1 MRWGPQGRGA
11 LRLTGAITRNEL
23 RRRLRD
29 RSAVITCLVAPLA
42 IAAVLGFAFS
52 GNASSGVL
60 PIGVSGA
67 APSLVRAA
75 VHASQLPA
83 NVAVRVVQD
92 AALLRRQVADGT
104 LDGGVVVSLH
114 RTTLSDLLIPM
125 VAPGG
130 TPSPGF
136 DVVDRAD
143 AVVGQEYAE
152 SLAAGLASRMYAG
165 RLARGSA
172 TDAAAITVTQGTLGN
187 GGKAV
192 VDYFAPSIAVVFL
205 FVGSG
210 LGMRSLLME
219 RATGT
224 LARLAAAPVRA
235 SAIVWGKLLAIGL
248 TGLTSI
254 LIVWG
259 VTVAVF
265 GADWGDPLG
274 VLLVCVGATASMC
287 GLGAFVT
294 SFARTPQEA
303 FAAALVIGLVLALL
317 GGNLLPPGALPEA
330 LQVLSLGT
338 PNGWALVGFGRL
350 ALLGDPATAV
360 VGPFLVLCLL
370 ALVTGGLAMARV
382 RRMVR
387 P

>member
-1 MRWGPQGRGA
+1 MSRGTGA
-11 LRLTGAITRNEL
+11 RRLTAAAITLNEL
-23 RRRLRD
+23 RRRVRD

-52 GNASSGVL
+52 GNVSSAVL

-67 APSLVRAA
+67 SPALVRAA
-75 VHASQLPA
+75 VHASQLPRT
-83 NVAVRVVQD
+83 VVVRLVPDEATVKHE
-92 AALLRRQVADGT
+92 VADGT
-104 LDGGVVVSLH
+104 LAGGVAVLGGRKSLSH
-114 RTTLSDLLIPM
+114 LLVPM
-125 VAPGG
+125 VAPGA

-136 DVVDRAD
+136 DVVDRAN
-143 AVVGQEYAE
+143 ALLGQEYAE
-152 SLAAGLASRMYAG
+152 SLAGGLASRLYAG
-165 RLARGSA
+165 RLERGTA
-172 TDAAAITVTQGTLGN
+172 DDTAAISVSASTLGN

-192 VDYFAPSIAVVFL
+192 LDYFAPSIAVVFL
-205 FVGSG
+205 FIGSG

-219 RATGT
+219 RSTGT
-224 LARLAAAPVRA
+224 LARLAAAPIRP
-235 SAIVWGKLLAIGL
+235 SAIVGGKLLAIAC

-254 LIVWG
+254 FIVWG
-259 VTVAVF
+259 VTAAVF

-274 VLLVCVGATASMC
+274 VLMMCVGATAAMC
-287 GLGAFVT
+287 GLGTFLT

-303 FAAALVIGLVLALL
+303 FAASLVVGLVLALL

-350 ALLGDPATAV
+350 ALLRDPASAV
-360 VGPFLVLCLL
+360 VGPFLVLCLI
-370 ALVTGGLAMARV
+370 AVVTGGLALARV
-382 RRMVR
+382 RRMVT

>member
-1 MRWGPQGRGA
+1 MSPRSGA
-11 LRLTGAITRNEL
+11 RRLTAAAITLNEL
-23 RRRLRD
+23 RRRVRD

-42 IAAVLGFAFS
+42 IAATLGFAFS
-52 GNASSGVL
+52 GSVSTAVL

-67 APSLVRAA
+67 SPALLRAA
-75 VHASQLPA
+75 VHASQLPPT
-83 NVAVRVVQD
+83 VVVR
-92 AALLRRQVADGT
+92 LLPDEATVKHEVSDGT
-104 LDGGVVVSLH
+104 LAGGVAVLGGH
-114 RTTLSDLLIPM
+114 KTLSHLLIPM
-125 VAPGG
+125 VAPGA

-136 DVVDRAD
+136 DVVDRSNALL
-143 AVVGQEYAE
+143 GQEYAE
-152 SLAAGLASRMYAG
+152 SLAGGLASRLYAG
-165 RLARGSA
+165 RLERGTANDS
-172 TDAAAITVTQGTLGN
+172 AAISVSASTLGN

-192 VDYFAPSIAVVFL
+192 LDYFAPSIAVVFL
-205 FVGSG
+205 FIGSG

-219 RATGT
+219 RSTGT
-224 LARLAAAPVRA
+224 LARLAAAPIRPT
-235 SAIVWGKLLAIGL
+235 AIVGGKLLAIAL

-259 VTVAVF
+259 VTAAVF

-274 VLLVCVGATASMC
+274 VLLMCVGATAAMC
-287 GLGAFVT
+287 GLGTFLT

-303 FAAALVIGLVLALL
+303 FAASLVVGLLLALL

-350 ALLGDPATAV
+350 ALLGDPASAV
-360 VGPFLVLCLL
+360 VGPFLVLCLI
-370 ALVTGGLAMARV
+370 AAVTGGLAMVRV
-382 RRMVR
+382 RRMVT